1 MNKSREEKR
10 GGVEKEREGKGWKR
24 KGRDVRS
31 EPPDAPTVKGG
42 GDMEDL
48 QLRKGFC

>member
-31 EPPDAPTVKGG
+31 EFSDVLIVKGG
-42 GDMEDL
+42 GDMED
-48 QLRKGFC
+48 F